1 MAKWINKD
9 TNDIGTFNAEK
20 RGNKNDESNQTLRIS
35 AKTKMCCLFLFF
47 LIKRLIRAKH

>member
-20 RGNKNDESNQTLRIS
+20 KGNKNDESNQNLRIS
-35 AKTKMCCLFLFF
+35 AKTKDVLPIPIFPDQD
-47 LIKRLIRAKH
+47 IDQS